1 MGDFFVYI
9 LKSSVCLATFYLFYR
24 LLLSRETFHRFN
36 RIALLSVIILSVVI
50 PFIRIMTEE
59 PVALQRPI
67 QNLEYLLQMAQ
78 MQTEVEVQTGD
89 SFWLPLLFVVYLVGC
104 LFFFGRFL
112 YSTLWIYRTIRKG
125 EKQLLPDGK
134 KLVVTAENISPF
146 SWMGHIV
153 ISRKD
158 MEEGGEE
165 ILTHEIAHIRARHS
179 IDMLVCSICVVLQW
193 FNPAVWLL
201 KQELQNIHE
210 YEADE
215 SVIRH
220 GVEAKKYQLLLI
232 KKAVGSQR
240 FTSMANSFNHSKL
253 KKRITMMLKQK
264 SSPWARLKYL
274 YVLPLT
280 AVAVV
285 AFARPEISRELEKI
299 SSAKISEIVPVK
311 EVVEP
316 KKVEPA
322 VVREEKVSPPKP
334 AVEKVAVVIPKVS
347 KVADSVREVKEPV
360 EKVSLG
366 DLQDAMQKQL
376 DDFSHSSEERMRKG
390 KQRVETSQYLILI
403 DNETATYDELDRIS
417 PENIESFG
425 VIKKENSL
433 EVLKKHNAEN
443 KKGIISVVTKEGIAS
458 AKVKKD
464 EVRVVGFGSMSD
476 PGNPLNIK
484 VMKRDSVSVSVK
496 EKPLVFIDGIK
507 AADDAMSR
515 LDPNTIESISVLKD
529 ATSVKLYGDEG
540 RSGVILITTKNASSK
555 KIK

>member
-36 RIALLSVIILSVVI
+36 RIALLSVIILSVAI

-59 PVALQRPI
+59 SVALQRPM

-112 YSTLWIYRTIRKG
+112 YSTLWIYRTIRQG

-165 ILTHEIAHIRARHS
+165 ILTHEMAHIRARHS

-215 SVIRH
+215 NVISN

-322 VVREEKVSPPKP
+322 VESVVKVSSPKP
-334 AVEKVAVVIPKVS
+334 AVEKVSAVTPDVPQI
-347 KVADSVREVKEPV
+347 ADTIRIVKEPV
-360 EKVSLG
+360 ENV
-366 DLQDAMQKQL
+366 QEAMQKQL
-376 DDFSHSSEERMRKG
+376 DDFTQSAEERMKKG
-390 KQRVETSQYLILI
+390 KERVEASQYLILL
-403 DNETATYDELDRIS
+403 DNEVSTYDQLDRIS

-458 AKVKKD
+458 GKVKKD
-464 EVRVVGFGSMSD
+464 EVRVVGYGPVDSPD
-476 PGNPLNIK
+476 NPLNIR
-484 VMKRDSVSVSVK
+484 VMRRDSAGISINAT
-496 EKPLVFIDGIK
+496 PLIMIDGLE
-507 AADDAMSR
+507 AAGDA
-515 LDPNTIESISVLKD
+515 LEKINPNTIESISVLKD
-529 ATSVKLYGDEG
+529 ASATKLYGAKAKNG
-540 RSGVILITTKNASSK
+540 LILITTKNASSK

>member
-36 RIALLSVIILSVVI
+36 RIALLSVIILSVAI

-59 PVALQRPI
+59 PVALQRPM

-112 YSTLWIYRTIRKG
+112 YSTLWIYRTIRQG

-134 KLVVTAENISPF
+134 KLVVTAGNISPF

-165 ILTHEIAHIRARHS
+165 ILTHEMAHIRARHS

-215 SVIRH
+215 NVISN

-285 AFARPEISRELEKI
+285 AFARPEISRELKKI

-311 EVVEP
+311 EVIEP

-322 VVREEKVSPPKP
+322 VESVVKVSSPKP
-334 AVEKVAVVIPKVS
+334 AVEKVSAVTPDVPQI
-347 KVADSVREVKEPV
+347 ADTIRIVKEPV
-360 EKVSLG
+360 ENV
-366 DLQDAMQKQL
+366 QEAMQKQL
-376 DDFSHSSEERMRKG
+376 DDFTQSAEERMKKG
-390 KQRVETSQYLILI
+390 KERVEASQYLILL
-403 DNETATYDELDRIS
+403 DNEVSTYDQLDRIS

-458 AKVKKD
+458 GKVKKD
-464 EVRVVGFGSMSD
+464 EVRVVGYGPVDSPD
-476 PGNPLNIK
+476 NPLNIR
-484 VMKRDSVSVSVK
+484 VMRRDSAGISINAT
-496 EKPLVFIDGIK
+496 PLIMIDGLE
-507 AADDAMSR
+507 AAGDA
-515 LDPNTIESISVLKD
+515 LEKINPNTIESISVLKD
-529 ATSVKLYGDEG
+529 ASATKLYGAKAKNG
-540 RSGVILITTKNASSK
+540 LILITTKNASSK

>member
-36 RIALLSVIILSVVI
+36 RIALLSVIILSVAI

-59 PVALQRPI
+59 SVALQRPM

-112 YSTLWIYRTIRKG
+112 YSTLWIYRTIRQG

-165 ILTHEIAHIRARHS
+165 ILTHEMAHIRARHS

-215 SVIRH
+215 NVISN

-311 EVVEP
+311 EVIEP

-322 VVREEKVSPPKP
+322 VESVVKVSSPKP
-334 AVEKVAVVIPKVS
+334 AVEKVSAVTPDVPQI
-347 KVADSVREVKEPV
+347 ADTIRIVKEPV
-360 EKVSLG
+360 ENV
-366 DLQDAMQKQL
+366 QEAMQKQL
-376 DDFSHSSEERMRKG
+376 DDFTQSAEERMKKG
-390 KQRVETSQYLILI
+390 KERVEASQYLILL
-403 DNETATYDELDRIS
+403 DNEVSTYDQLDRIS

-458 AKVKKD
+458 GKVKKD
-464 EVRVVGFGSMSD
+464 EVRVVGYGPVDSPD
-476 PGNPLNIK
+476 NPLNIR
-484 VMKRDSVSVSVK
+484 VMRRDSAGISINAT
-496 EKPLVFIDGIK
+496 PLIMIDGLE
-507 AADDAMSR
+507 AAGDA
-515 LDPNTIESISVLKD
+515 LEKINPNTIESISVLKD
-529 ATSVKLYGDEG
+529 ASATKLYGAKAKNG
-540 RSGVILITTKNASSK
+540 LILITTKNESSK

>member
-9 LKSSVCLATFYLFYR
+9 LKSSVCLATVYLFYR

-36 RIALLSVIILSVVI
+36 RIALLSVIILSVAI

-59 PVALQRPI
+59 PVALQRPM

-112 YSTLWIYRTIRKG
+112 YSTLWIYRTIRQG

-165 ILTHEIAHIRARHS
+165 ILTHEMAHIRARHS

-215 SVIRH
+215 NVISN

-311 EVVEP
+311 EVIEP

-322 VVREEKVSPPKP
+322 VESVVKVSSPKP
-334 AVEKVAVVIPKVS
+334 AVEKVSAVTPDVPQI
-347 KVADSVREVKEPV
+347 ADTIRIVKEPV
-360 EKVSLG
+360 ENV
-366 DLQDAMQKQL
+366 QEAMQKQL
-376 DDFSHSSEERMRKG
+376 DDFTQSAEERMKKG
-390 KQRVETSQYLILI
+390 KERVEASQYLILL
-403 DNETATYDELDRIS
+403 DNEVSTYDQLDRIS

-458 AKVKKD
+458 GKVKKD

-496 EKPLVFIDGIK
+496 EKPLIFIDGIK

-540 RSGVILITTKNASSK
+540 RSGVILITTKYASSK

>member
-36 RIALLSVIILSVVI
+36 RIALLSVIILSVAI

-59 PVALQRPI
+59 SVALQRPM

-112 YSTLWIYRTIRKG
+112 YSTLWIYRTIRQG

-165 ILTHEIAHIRARHS
+165 ILTHEMAHIRARHS

-215 SVIRH
+215 NVISN

-264 SSPWARLKYL
+264 SNPWARLKYL

-322 VVREEKVSPPKP
+322 VESVVKVSSPKP
-334 AVEKVAVVIPKVS
+334 AVEKVSAVTPDVPQI
-347 KVADSVREVKEPV
+347 ADTIRIVKEPV
-360 EKVSLG
+360 ENV
-366 DLQDAMQKQL
+366 QEAMQKQL
-376 DDFSHSSEERMRKG
+376 DDFTQSAEERMKKG
-390 KQRVETSQYLILI
+390 KERVEASQYLILL
-403 DNETATYDELDRIS
+403 DNEVSTYDQLDRIS

-458 AKVKKD
+458 GKVKKD
-464 EVRVVGFGSMSD
+464 EVRVVGYGPVDS
-476 PGNPLNIK
+476 PGNPLNIR
-484 VMKRDSVSVSVK
+484 VMRRDSAGISINAT
-496 EKPLVFIDGIK
+496 PLIMIDGLE
-507 AADDAMSR
+507 AAGDA
-515 LDPNTIESISVLKD
+515 LEKINPNTIESISVLKD
-529 ATSVKLYGDEG
+529 ASATKLYGAKAKNG
-540 RSGVILITTKNASSK
+540 LILITTKNASSK

>member
-1 MGDFFVYI
+1 MGIFFVYI
-9 LKSSVCLATFYLFYR
+9 LKSSVCLTIFYLFYK
-24 LLLSRETFHRFN
+24 LLLSRDTFHRFN
-36 RIALLSVIILSVVI
+36 RIALLSLIMLSVIIPFCEITLEEATAIQRPVMDLENLLAAVSMRTSAESASQPVWLRVMVI
-50 PFIRIMTEE
+50 AYIIGGILTLCQFAYSFYALFRLMRQGTPKLVDGIHLILTDQ
-59 PVALQRPI
+59 PVA
-67 QNLEYLLQMAQ
+67 
-78 MQTEVEVQTGD
+78 
-89 SFWLPLLFVVYLVGC
+89 
-104 LFFFGRFL
+104 
-112 YSTLWIYRTIRKG
+112 
-125 EKQLLPDGK
+125 
-134 KLVVTAENISPF
+134 PF
-146 SWMGHIV
+146 SWMQTIV

-158 MEEGGEE
+158 FEESGIE
-165 ILTHEIAHIRARHS
+165 IMTHEMAHIKARHS
-179 IDMLVCSICVVLQW
+179 IDLLISEICILFHW
-193 FNPAVWLL
+193 FNPSVWLL
-201 KQELQNIHE
+201 RQELQNIHE

-215 SVIRH
+215 SVLNQ
-220 GVEAKKYQLLLI
+220 GVDAKRYQLLLI

>member
-36 RIALLSVIILSVVI
+36 RIALLSVIILSVAI

-59 PVALQRPI
+59 PVALQRPM

-112 YSTLWIYRTIRKG
+112 YSTLWIYRTIRQG

-165 ILTHEIAHIRARHS
+165 ILTHEMAHIRARHS

-215 SVIRH
+215 NVISN

-311 EVVEP
+311 EVIEL

-322 VVREEKVSPPKP
+322 VESVVKVSSPKP
-334 AVEKVAVVIPKVS
+334 AVEKVSAVTPDVPQI
-347 KVADSVREVKEPV
+347 ADTIRIVKEPV
-360 EKVSLG
+360 ENV
-366 DLQDAMQKQL
+366 QEAMQKQL
-376 DDFSHSSEERMRKG
+376 DDFTQSAEERMKKG
-390 KQRVETSQYLILI
+390 KERVEASQYLILL
-403 DNETATYDELDRIS
+403 DNEVSTYDQLDRIS

-458 AKVKKD
+458 GKVKKD
-464 EVRVVGFGSMSD
+464 EVRVVGYGPVDSL
-476 PGNPLNIK
+476 GNPLNIR
-484 VMKRDSVSVSVK
+484 VMRRDSAGISINAT
-496 EKPLVFIDGIK
+496 PLIMIDGLE
-507 AADDAMSR
+507 AAGDA
-515 LDPNTIESISVLKD
+515 LEKINPNTIESISVLKD
-529 ATSVKLYGDEG
+529 ASATKLYGAKAKNG
-540 RSGVILITTKNASSK
+540 LILITTKNASSK

>member
-59 PVALQRPI
+59 PVALQRPM
-67 QNLEYLLQMAQ
+67 QNLEYLLQMTQ

-89 SFWLPLLFVVYLVGC
+89 SFWLPLLFVVYLSGC

-112 YSTLWIYRTIRKG
+112 YSTLWIVRAIRKG
-125 EKQLLPDGK
+125 EKQLLSNGK
-134 KLVVTAENISPF
+134 KLVLTTEDISPF
-146 SWMGHIV
+146 SWMGYIV

-158 MEEGGEE
+158 MEESGEE
-165 ILTHEIAHIRARHS
+165 ILTHEMAHIRAHHS

-215 SVIRH
+215 SVISH
-220 GVEAKKYQLLLI
+220 GIEAKKYQLLLI

-311 EVVEP
+311 EVIEP

-322 VVREEKVSPPKP
+322 VESVVKVSSPKP
-334 AVEKVAVVIPKVS
+334 AVVKVS
-347 KVADSVREVKEPV
+347 AVTPDVPQIADTIRIVKEPV
-360 EKVSLG
+360 ENV
-366 DLQDAMQKQL
+366 QEAMQKQL
-376 DDFSHSSEERMRKG
+376 DDFTQSAEERMKKG
-390 KQRVETSQYLILI
+390 KERVEASQYLILL
-403 DNETATYDELDRIS
+403 DNEVSTYDQLDRIP

-458 AKVKKD
+458 GKVKKD
-464 EVRVVGFGSMSD
+464 EVRVVGYGPVDS
-476 PGNPLNIK
+476 PGNPLNIR
-484 VMKRDSVSVSVK
+484 VMSRDSAGISINAT
-496 EKPLVFIDGIK
+496 PLIMIDGLE
-507 AADDAMSR
+507 AAGDA
-515 LDPNTIESISVLKD
+515 LEKINPNTIESISVLKD
-529 ATSVKLYGDEG
+529 ASATKLYGAKAKNG
-540 RSGVILITTKNASSK
+540 LILITTKNASSK